1 MCSSNYRVPVYEPDL
16 SGHEIEY
23 VLDCMSSGWISG
35 KGRYVSQFEEAF
47 AAFCGVS
54 YGVSTFNGTVALD
67 LALATLGIGPGDEV
81 ITSDLTFAATANAI
95 RHVGAIPVFVDSEP
109 KTWNIDPSRIE
120 EAITPATKA
129 IIIVHLYGH
138 PADMDPI
145 LNIASRYGL
154 FVIEDAAEAHGAL
167 YKGRRVG
174 SLGHLACFSFYGNK
188 IITTGEGGMIVT
200 DNAGLAERARFLR
213 GQAMHSA
220 VPYYHPEVG
229 YNFRMTN
236 LQAAI
241 GLAQLERI
249 DELISRKRQI
259 ARWYA
264 DRISSLPGLT
274 FSPEAEWATSVYWMN
289 SVLIDPET
297 GVTAKYVRERLA
309 EARIETRPFFFPMHT
324 LPPYIHAIVA
334 RRYPVA
340 ERLSKQGINLP
351 SSPRLDEETVDFI
364 VNALT
369 DAIQLGSQER
379 MGDRPRFKRS
389 GDPVLESAVPN
400 PPYSDARK
408 IEVAHDTGRICPTT
422 PSRHPNALR

>member
-1 MCSSNYRVPVYEPDL
+1 MLESDYRIPVYEPDL
-16 SGHEIEY
+16 RGHEIEY

-54 YGVSTFNGTVALD
+54 YGISTFNGTVALD

-81 ITSDLTFAATANAI
+81 ITSDLTFVATANAI
-95 RHVGAIPVFVDSEP
+95 RHVGAMPVFVDSEP
-109 KTWNIDPSRIE
+109 ETWNIDPNRIE

-129 IIIVHLYGH
+129 IIVVHLYGH

-188 IITTGEGGMIVT
+188 LITTGEGGMVVT

-213 GQAMHSA
+213 GQAMHST
-220 VPYYHPEVG
+220 VPYYHLEVG

-241 GLAQLERI
+241 GLAQLERV

-259 ARWYA
+259 AHWYA
-264 DRISSLPGLT
+264 DRISRLPGLT
-274 FSPEAEWATSVYWMN
+274 FSPEADWATSVYWMN
-289 SVLIDPET
+289 SVLVRPET
-297 GVTAKYVRERLA
+297 GMTAKQVRDRMA
-309 EARIETRPFFFPMHT
+309 KAGIETRPFFFPMHT
-324 LPPYIHAIVA
+324 LPPYIRATAI

-351 SSPRLDEETVDFI
+351 SSPKLDEATVDYVINVLAEAVGVSFQEDDRHEI
-364 VNALT
+364 RFSP
-369 DAIQLGSQER
+369 ICGSSTE
-379 MGDRPRFKRS
+379 MI
-389 GDPVLESAVPN
+389 A
-400 PPYSDARK
+400 AR
-408 IEVAHDTGRICPTT
+408 
-422 PSRHPNALR
+422 